1 MRKILFASIA
11 LLLFS
16 MQAKAQKYFDVY
28 QDGKV
33 TTSIASTN
41 VDSIGLTGDTFQN
54 RKVNFYRNGKAVNSY
69 LVSTVDSIKVFRID
83 EEQLVYLGVVG
94 FNQELYEKPIDVL
107 ATSTSNFY
115 TTYVDNLARKDGTL
129 LYYAVDHALDMLK
142 TASFPTPL
150 TSVNLV
156 TFTDGLDQGSLMMNS
171 NYSTEE
177 QYMNAVSSRIASTKV
192 KGLPVTAYSLGL
204 RGSDVTDYELFQKN
218 LDKLASSSEK
228 AFEVSNMGAVRTRLQ
243 EICDQII
250 SISNRQ
256 TFSLKIPGRSNGT
269 LIRFTFDG
277 NTADN
282 SALYIEGTF
291 NLANRSLTN
300 VTYHGIK
307 ATSGSFVQGTQD
319 GIFVTFTFTGM
330 QREDGNGL
338 IPKEDIR
345 EYYRMSGATTWQQNS
360 EFTPN
365 NNTQTTVTHSGAV
378 IMLVLD
384 CSSSLGSQFSDMKYY
399 AQDFINR
406 VAENTQE
413 FTLEAPK
420 NVMATLTDD
429 FTVNINWDAVKHAE
443 SYVVCRNSQESGT
456 YKRVSP
462 DLKSNNWTDSEP
474 LEGYNYYVIVSRG
487 HGLESYDWDEVVNIN
502 CKLESPTNV
511 KATIT
516 DDFTIQVVWD
526 GVKGAEMYDV
536 YRSSNSSN
544 GFSKVAT
551 GVTKTMWEDKSPL
564 SGNNYYRVCAVGH
577 GISSIESAP
586 SAVVTYKLDAPT
598 NVIVTVA
605 DDGTIRVSWDKVKYA
620 ESYEVY
626 RSSSS
631 SGGFS
636 KVATAVSKTYWTD
649 DNPFLGDNY
658 YKVYAI
664 GHSCVSDG
672 SEISE
677 VANINKFTIIREQPE
692 GELRIYSREGRGTFA
707 DEFFRDESQ
716 EGLTSEVVFSQDGKK
731 VYFKN
736 IISHAKT
743 NTWVEG
749 DINGN
754 TITIPL
760 GQMVYWFDKYNYGL
774 RLARVKVNG
783 SLSSYTVDSSGS
795 ISFSI
800 EENRLVLKS
809 TYGNSSSMYY
819 DGLALVYTDNYEGE
833 WSYYLDYET
842 IFTYTKD

>member
-1 MRKILFASIA
+1 MKKLLFATSV
-11 LLLFS
+11 LLLLS
-16 MQAKAQKYFDVY
+16 MQLMAQKYFDIY
-28 QDGKV
+28 QNGKV
-33 TTSIASTN
+33 STSIASN
-41 VDSIGLTGDTFQN
+41 GLDSVGVTGTTMQD

-69 LVSTVDSIKVFRID
+69 LVSSVDSIKVFRTD
-83 EEQLVYLGVVG
+83 EEQLVYMGIVG

-107 ATSTSNFY
+107 ATSTSGFY
-115 TTYVDNLARKDGTL
+115 TSYVNELTRKDGTL

-142 TASFPTPL
+142 DASFPTPL

-171 NYSTEE
+171 NYSTDE
-177 QYMNAVSSRIASTKV
+177 QYLEAVNKRICNTTV

-204 RGSDVTDYELFQKN
+204 RGSDVSDYDLFQKN
-218 LDKLASSSEK
+218 LNKLASTPEK
-228 AFEVSNMGAVRTRLQ
+228 AFEVSSMGAVRTRLQ

-256 TFSLKIPGRSNGT
+256 TFSLKIPGQSNGT

-277 NTADN
+277 NSADN
-282 SALYIEGTF
+282 STLYIEGTF
-291 NLANRSLTN
+291 NLSNRSLTN

-338 IPKEDIR
+338 IPKDYVR
-345 EYYRMSGATTWQQNS
+345 EYYKASGSSTWQQNS

-384 CSSSLGSQFSDMKYY
+384 CSNSLGSQFSDMRSY
-399 AQDFINR
+399 AQNFINQ
-406 VAENTQE
+406 VAENTQD
-413 FTLEAPK
+413 FSLEAPK
-420 NVMATLTDD
+420 NVTATLTDD
-429 FTVNINWDAVKHAE
+429 FTVKLNWNAVKHAE

-462 DLKSNNWTDSEP
+462 DLKSINWTDSEP
-474 LEGYNYYVIVSRG
+474 LEGYNYYVIVARG
-487 HGLESYDWDEVVNIN
+487 HGLESYDWDEVVNVN

-511 KATIT
+511 KASIT

-536 YRSSNSSN
+536 YRSSNSSS

-551 GVTKTMWEDKSPL
+551 GISKTMWEDKSPL

-577 GISSIESAP
+577 GISSEESAP

-598 NVIVTVA
+598 NIKVTVT
-605 DDGTIRVSWDKVKYA
+605 DNGTIHVSWDKVKYA
-620 ESYEVY
+620 ESYDVY

-631 SGGFS
+631 SSGFS
-636 KVATAVSKTYWTD
+636 KVATAVSKTDWTD

-658 YKVYAI
+658 YKVYAV
-664 GHSCVSDG
+664 GHGCVSDG

-677 VANINKFTIIREQPE
+677 VANINKYTIIREQPE

-716 EGLTSEVVFSQDGKK
+716 EGINSEVVFSQDGKK

-783 SLSSYTVDSSGS
+783 SLYSYSIDSTGS
-795 ISFSI
+795 VTLSI
-800 EENRLVLKS
+800 EQNRLVLNNTS
-809 TYGNSSSMYY
+809 GNSSTMYY
-819 DGLALVYTDNYEGE
+819 DGLALVYTDIYEGE
-833 WSYYLDYET
+833 WSYYLDYGT
-842 IFTYTKD
+842 VFVYKNN

>member
-1 MRKILFASIA
+1 MKKLLFATSV
-11 LLLFS
+11 LLLLS
-16 MQAKAQKYFDVY
+16 MQVMAQQYFDIY
-28 QDGKV
+28 QNGKV
-33 TTSIASTN
+33 VTSIASN
-41 VDSIGLTGDTFQN
+41 GIDSVGVTGSTMQD
-54 RKVNFYRNGKAVNSY
+54 RKVIFYRNGKSVNSY
-69 LVSTVDSIKVFRID
+69 LVSSVDSIKIFRTD
-83 EEQLVYLGVVG
+83 EEQLVYMGIVG

-107 ATSTSNFY
+107 ATSTSGFY
-115 TTYVDNLARKDGTL
+115 TSYVNELTRKDGTL

-142 TASFPTPL
+142 DASFPTPL

-171 NYSTEE
+171 NYSTDE
-177 QYMNAVSSRIASTKV
+177 QYLEAVNKRIRNTTV

-204 RGSDVTDYELFQKN
+204 RGSDVSDYDLFQKN
-218 LDKLASSSEK
+218 LNKLASTPEK
-228 AFEVSNMGAVRTRLQ
+228 AFEVSSMGAVRTRLQ

-256 TFSLKIPGRSNGT
+256 TFSLKIPGQSNGT

-277 NTADN
+277 NSADN
-282 SALYIEGTF
+282 STLYIEGTF
-291 NLANRSLTN
+291 NLSNRSLTN

-338 IPKEDIR
+338 IPKDYVR
-345 EYYRMSGATTWQQNS
+345 EYYKASGSSTWQQNS

-384 CSSSLGSQFSDMKYY
+384 CSNSLGSQFSDMRSY
-399 AQDFINR
+399 AQNFINQ
-406 VAENTQE
+406 VAENTQD
-413 FTLEAPK
+413 FSLEAPK
-420 NVMATLTDD
+420 NVTATLTDD
-429 FTVNINWDAVKHAE
+429 FTVKLNWNAVKHAE

-462 DLKSNNWTDSEP
+462 DLKSINWTDSEP
-474 LEGYNYYVIVSRG
+474 LEGYNYYVIVARG
-487 HGLESYDWDEVVNIN
+487 HGLESYDWDEVVNVN

-511 KATIT
+511 KASIT

-536 YRSSNSSN
+536 YRSSNSSSS
-544 GFSKVAT
+544 FSKVAT
-551 GVTKTMWEDKSPL
+551 GISKTMWEDKSPL

-577 GISSIESAP
+577 GISSEESAP

-598 NVIVTVA
+598 NIKVTVT
-605 DDGTIRVSWDKVKYA
+605 DNGTIHVSWDKVKYA
-620 ESYEVY
+620 ESYDVY

-631 SGGFS
+631 SSGFS
-636 KVATAVSKTYWTD
+636 KVATAVSKTDWTD

-658 YKVYAI
+658 YKVYAV
-664 GHSCVSDG
+664 GHGCVSDG

-677 VANINKFTIIREQPE
+677 VANINKYTIIREQPE

-716 EGLTSEVVFSQDGKK
+716 EGINSEVVFSQDGKK

-774 RLARVKVNG
+774 RLAKVKVNG
-783 SLSSYTVDSSGS
+783 SLYSYSIDSTGS
-795 ISFSI
+795 VTLSI
-800 EENRLVLKS
+800 EQNRLVLNNTS
-809 TYGNSSSMYY
+809 GNSSTMYY
-819 DGLALVYTDNYEGE
+819 DGLALVYTDIYEGE
-833 WSYYLDYET
+833 WSYYLDYGT
-842 IFTYTKD
+842 VFVYKNN